1 MFGVKYYSDKLNKIR
16 QDRNVGGMFKQNLVK
31 IDPINKV
38 ATFEN
43 VDTKKKTEQSFDM
56 LRVAPHMSAPDFLKG
71 SPISDEQ
78 GWVDVDKHTLQSK
91 RFANVFGLGDCTN
104 TPNSKTA
111 AAITSQAPV
120 LIHNLKQQIEKKE
133 LDGFYTGYASCPL
146 IIGRGHTIL
155 AEFGYG
161 GRLMETFS
169 RDTGEDCSLYFV
181 FCQPNDVSRT
191 HICLKMSQF
200 AYILGKWPLKYLG
213 TEGDLQMRFFYLLK
227 ERLFPF
233 VYWKLWT
240 RGMWYGTNGPIKPD
254 VIKQEESKNPHV
266 LGTSRK

>member
-16 QDRNVGGMFKQNLVK
+16 QERKEGGKFKQNLVK
-31 IDPINKV
+31 KDPINKV

-56 LRVAPHMSAPDFLKG
+56 LHVAPHMSAPDFLKG

-169 RDTGEDCSLYFV
+169 RDTG
-181 FCQPNDVSRT
+181 
-191 HICLKMSQF
+191 
-200 AYILGKWPLKYLG
+200 KWPLKYLG